1 MTAERRNR
9 LRSKRLVAKTGR
21 RAAGAL
27 AELTSA
33 AASAEQADTED
44 RPATDTTGTGGAS
57 KRPEEQFQTYY
68 PSMPAWVAGYLAD
81 AIRRPEQPSRV
92 WCPQWWA
99 HREAVDRLEALWRA
113 WEHLRLDGTT
123 GMSIWWRDHADHH
136 LDKLCDS
143 DGPFSR
149 CRKGHVGENNPLPCD
164 PPPEGFFADRDD
176 PPPRPGAR
184 PLAEPE

>member
-1 MTAERRNR
+1 VAED
-9 LRSKRLVAKTGR
+9 GR
-21 RAAGAL
+21 WAGAL
-27 AELTSA
+27 DRLASA
-33 AASAEQADTED
+33 AGSAEQADIEHT
-44 RPATDTTGTGGAS
+44 ATTS
-57 KRPEEQFQTYY
+57 KTSNNGERKHEQPFQTYY

-81 AIRRPEQPSRV
+81 VIRRPERPNRV
-92 WCPQWWA
+92 WCPQWWQ
-99 HREAVDRLEALWRA
+99 HDEAIDRLEALWRA

-149 CRKGHVGENNPLPCD
+149 CRKGHVGEHDPLPVED
-164 PPPEGFFADRDD
+164 VPEGFFADRDD

-184 PLAEPE
+184 PLAEPQ